1 MYARL
6 NLNMSP
12 ASQLDL
18 LNRTLSY
25 LLLVIFS
32 TSVIVEKAFGNL
44 KERLNMRRLLV
55 SSEKGLDGK
64 IFTEFVALILI
75 SHLDHK
81 MKKSDLYKNY
91 TLHQLLDELDVI
103 ECFEDANHSLRIGE
117 LLNKQAKIYEALGV
131 KVPTSSC

>member
-1 MYARL
+1 ME
-6 NLNMSP
+6 NLTGISAP
-12 ASQLDL
+12 VRPLPCVVPCKL
-18 LNRTLSY
+18 Y
-25 LLLVIFS
+25 F
-32 TSVIVEKAFGNL
+32 
-44 KERLNMRRLLV
+44 
-55 SSEKGLDGK
+55 
-64 IFTEFVALILI
+64 ALILI

-117 LLNKQAKIYEALGV
+117 LLNKQAKIYDALGV